1 MSCHFNI
8 WFLNVGWS
16 KRELRFF
23 CNQKFTWKI
32 SFWTELRWSW
42 SCNYSMIMTKVIRLT
57 CGLTV
62 KERNSNQNLFSFSTK
77 KKKKVNVVTYTSIII
92 SEQDAKNPIRKTKI
106 HGAIFILS
114 QSWPINIFFTSHQTA
129 NKHT

>member
-32 SFWTELRWSW
+32 SFWTGWSW

-77 KKKKVNVVTYTSIII
+77 KKKKIVNVVTYTSIII

-114 QSWPINIFFTSHQTA
+114 QSWPISIFFTSHQTA